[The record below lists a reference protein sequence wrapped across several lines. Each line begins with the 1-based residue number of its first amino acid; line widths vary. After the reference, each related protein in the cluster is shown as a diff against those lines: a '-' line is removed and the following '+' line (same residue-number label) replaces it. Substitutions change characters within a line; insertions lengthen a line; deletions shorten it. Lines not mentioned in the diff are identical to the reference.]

1 MEVRIITI
9 IKSFAKGLAMAN
21 RVKRNLFGVGVAS
34 VTAMVL
40 VTAIVYVL
48 MSIFS
53 SDPASAGTGLIPL
66 SRTVV
71 GSGFTEEE
79 YTGSVLTE
87 EASPHQWQTV
97 RMRVTA
103 YCACP
108 KCCGKYSDGR
118 TANNHKIRRGDT
130 FVAADKRYSL
140 GTELI
145 IPGYNGARPV
155 KVMDRG
161 KVITGNRLD
170 VFYHTHK
177 RARQWGVQ
185 YLDVKVKQI

>member
-1 MEVRIITI
+1 
-9 IKSFAKGLAMAN
+9 MAN
-21 RVKRNLFGVGVAS
+21 KMKRNLSGVGVAS

-71 GSGFTEEE
+71 GNGFTEEE
-79 YTGSVLTE
+79 YTGSVFTE
-87 EASPHQWQTV
+87 ETSPQQWQTV

-108 KCCGKYSDGR
+108 KCCGKYSDGI
-118 TANNHKIRRGDT
+118 TANNHEIRRGDT
-130 FVAADKRYSL
+130 FVAADKRYGF

-155 KVMDRG
+155 KVIDRG
-161 KVITGNRLD
+161 KAIKGDRLD

-185 YLDVKVKQI
+185 YLEVKVKQI

>member
-1 MEVRIITI
+1 
-9 IKSFAKGLAMAN
+9 
-21 RVKRNLFGVGVAS
+21 
-34 VTAMVL
+34 
-40 VTAIVYVL
+40 
-48 MSIFS
+48 
-53 SDPASAGTGLIPL
+53 
-66 SRTVV
+66 
-71 GSGFTEEE
+71 
-79 YTGSVLTE
+79 
-87 EASPHQWQTV
+87 
-97 RMRVTA
+97 MRVTA

-130 FVAADKRYSL
+130 FVAADKRYSF

-155 KVMDRG
+155 KVIDRG
-161 KVITGNRLD
+161 KAIKGDRLD